1 MDGGEEVGCGLEVS
15 CGDASEVFE
24 AVEEALDQVAVA
36 IEVAIDGADDTNVAL
51 AGDVGGGPGGFDGLG
66 YGTAEVAA
74 IGDDITAQG
83 ERSNQFWRGGLVR
96 GLAWGEHEAD
106 RQAAAVDDSVDLAGQ
121 SPTGATDGVIRTPFL
136 PPAACWWART
146 MELSIRCRLSG
157 ETLLSRSKM
166 ASHTPC
172 LAQRL

>member
-1 MDGGEEVGCGLEVS
+1 MDRGEEVGCCFEVS
-15 CGDASEVFE
+15 GCDASEVFE

-36 IEVAIDGADDTNVAL
+36 IEVAIDGADDADVAL
-51 AGDVGGGPGGFDGLG
+51 AWDVGGGTGGFDGLG
-66 YGTAEVAA
+66 YGAAEVAA

-83 ERSNQFWRGGLVR
+83 ERSKQVWRSGLVR
-96 GLAWGEHEAD
+96 GLTWGERKAD
-106 RQAAAVDDSVDLAGQ
+106 RQATAVDNRVDLAGQ

-136 PPAACWWART
+136 PPAACWCART

-157 ETLLSRSKM
+157 ETVLSRSKM

-172 LAQRL
+172 LAHRL